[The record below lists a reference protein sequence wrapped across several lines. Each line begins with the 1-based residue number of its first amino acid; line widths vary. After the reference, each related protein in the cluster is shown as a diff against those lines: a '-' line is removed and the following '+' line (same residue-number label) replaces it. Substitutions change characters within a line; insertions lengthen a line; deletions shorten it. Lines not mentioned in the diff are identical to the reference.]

1 MDDGK
6 EKLIRYFDAWQRR
19 YNADGKTYYEKVKVP
34 IEKFKREPWAG
45 WMLLEESILADN
57 L

>member
-6 EKLIRYFDAWQRR
+6 EKLIRYFDTWQRR